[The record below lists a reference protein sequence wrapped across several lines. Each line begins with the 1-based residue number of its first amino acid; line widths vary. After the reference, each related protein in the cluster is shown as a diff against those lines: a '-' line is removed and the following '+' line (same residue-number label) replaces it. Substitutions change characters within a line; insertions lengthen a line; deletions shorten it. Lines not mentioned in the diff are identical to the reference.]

1 MITLGRVTCL
11 CTRISGGLRQIT
23 GRRVRYS
30 QRKNPRDYQQG
41 RQPASSGDTQKVSDG
56 LMFSIHGTKQNIQL
70 DMILDNHGLYAPF
83 DMDNNFQCIITL
95 PNVASIMTAQRG
107 PTVGTYT
114 LEKLELEY
122 ETIQSADIASEVSQ
136 VYGMRHSLSREHA
149 TLMKIVEWDK
159 SLMVINENVNLP
171 SKCTKA
177 IVLMLTK

>member
-1 MITLGRVTCL
+1 
-11 CTRISGGLRQIT
+11 
-23 GRRVRYS
+23 
-30 QRKNPRDYQQG
+30 
-41 RQPASSGDTQKVSDG
+41 
-56 LMFSIHGTKQNIQL
+56 MFSIHGTKQNIQL

-83 DMDNNFQCIITL
+83 DMNNNFQYIITL
-95 PNVASIMTAQRG
+95 PTVTSIMTAQRG

-136 VYGMRHSLSREHA
+136 AYAMRHSLSREHA

-171 SKCTKA
+171 RKCMKA
-177 IVLMLTK
+177 IVLMLTKKTGRTGSEDYCTCT